1 MSSNV
6 SITFL
11 GHSAFKIISPKGK
24 VLFIDP
30 FLSQNPSTPDAL
42 KSPDKADFILLT
54 HGHED
59 HVGDTLDIAKKT
71 GATVVSTVELS
82 GLLKSDGLPAEQ
94 AAEFNKGGTLTFG
107 DFSVSL
113 TNANHS
119 SSLGGRYA
127 GEPGGLVIR
136 FEGGPTV
143 YHAGDTN
150 IMPDF
155 SLYAELYAPEIVM
168 LPIGDHYTMGPVE
181 AAMSAAM
188 LKAKTVIP
196 MHYGTFPVL
205 TGSPELFK
213 SEVSA
218 RTDGKTEVVILKPG
232 ESLNG

>member
-11 GHSAFKIISPKGK
+11 GHSAFKIVTPKGH
-24 VLFIDP
+24 VLYIDP
-30 FLSQNPSTPDAL
+30 FLSQNPSTPEAF

-59 HVGDTLDIAKKT
+59 HVGDTLEIAKKT

-82 GLLKSDGLPAEQ
+82 GLLKADGLAENQ
-94 AAEFNKGGTLTFG
+94 AAEFNKGGTLHFDG
-107 DFSVSL
+107 FSVTL

-119 SSLGGRYA
+119 SSFGGRYA
-127 GEPGGLVIR
+127 GEAGGLVIR

-143 YHAGDTN
+143 YHAGDTS

-155 SLYAELYAPEIVM
+155 ALFAELYAPEIAM

-181 AAMSAAM
+181 AAMCAAM
-188 LKAKTVIP
+188 LKAGTVIP

-205 TGSPELFK
+205 TGSPDVF
-213 SEVSA
+213 
-218 RTDGKTEVVILKPG
+218 RTEVEKRTGGSTKVAVLEPG
-232 ESLNG
+232 DTL